1 MTKDSNQI
9 GKIVPFPAAIRN
21 GSVASRLEPLFREQ
35 HPRLIQFLA
44 IRLESREE
52 AEDAAQLLFLR
63 LWQRRETLVE
73 DNLVAL
79 MFVTA
84 RNIATDLQ
92 RERKRRRALT
102 SNEPGDWDR
111 AAEVKDERHS
121 PERSA
126 AARQFINLIPRL
138 LDELPPKCRAAFV
151 AYKFD
156 NMSYCEIAAS
166 MNLTESM
173 VRKYVLK
180 ALAHC
185 SARFERMEGWE

>member
-1 MTKDSNQI
+1 MTEDFHQI
-9 GKIVPFPAAIRN
+9 GKVVPFPVARN
-21 GSVASRLEPLFREQ
+21 GSAAARLEPLFREQ
-35 HPRLIQFLA
+35 RPRLIQFLA
-44 IRLESREE
+44 MRLGSRGD

-92 RERKRRRALT
+92 RERKRRRAL
-102 SNEPGDWDR
+102 SADELGDWDR
-111 AAEVKDERHS
+111 AIEVKDESHS

-151 AYKFD
+151 SYKFE